1 LLEAFEAAEVF
12 TGADETEL
20 AELALRV
27 TEAVEAL
34 VDFVLGTYFDTDD
47 FFVLDAFETEAAW
60 VLETLVELTLEL
72 TLTVETLVELTLAV
86 EALDELTLVELTLT
100 VDEALVFG
108 VYLETDTFVLDA
120 FDVFTG
126 AL

>member
-47 FFVLDAFETEAAW
+47 FFVLDAFETEAPG
-60 VLETLVELTLEL
+60 VFETLVELTLVLL
-72 TLTVETLVELTLAV
+72 TLVVLTLAV
-86 EALDELTLVELTLT
+86 DEP
-100 VDEALVFG
+100 LVFG
-108 VYLETDTFVLDA
+108 VYFETDTFVLDA